1 MASSLSWAGE
11 INNKKFAVYLCVA
24 IAAIL
29 AYPKTLQWF
38 LGFIV
43 GTGSQMAGPIGFI
56 AMFMLPIGAAL
67 IGVPLTIV
75 TRQRLRAMKLS
86 GVLLL
91 LFPVYPMLAL
101 GANPIFSVKTL
112 GLGTMPLLY
121 SVELWF
127 GLAFAILMVVPDTV
141 LNNAIVQHKLAWLRR
156 VTACEGLMNRSEFV
170 RFSAIVLVVYIIV
183 SALLIQLMKIAV
195 DQEIRTILNICQW
208 AHEALVVF
216 TIIAFAGPVVRRL
229 NSRNN
234 SFKWAVIFP
243 GGFGILAKS
252 FELLYYTIMESSGS
266 LDFMSVFLMNYG
278 YTSSVYAGAAFA
290 VFAYLLLMKEQVPV
304 KSPLKKS
311 A

>member
-1 MASSLSWAGE
+1 MASSLSWHGE

-43 GTGSQMAGPIGFI
+43 GTDSQLAGPRVFIG
-56 AMFMLPIGAAL
+56 MFMLPIGAAL

-75 TRQRLRAMKLS
+75 ARQRLRAMKLS

-121 SVELWF
+121 SVELWL

-141 LNNAIVQHKLAWLRR
+141 LNNAIVQRILVWLRH
-156 VTACEGLMNRSEFV
+156 VTACEGQMNRSEFMK
-170 RFSAIVLVVYIIV
+170 FSAKILVVFVIV
-183 SALLIQLMKIAV
+183 FVLLIQLVNFAV
-195 DQEIRTILNICQW
+195 DQKIRIILNICMW
-208 AHEALVVF
+208 AREALVLF

-252 FELLYYTIMESSGS
+252 FVILFHASMSPPSS
-266 LDFMSVFLMNYG
+266 LDFMSVFLMNIG
-278 YTSSVYAGAAFA
+278 YTSSIYAGAAFA
-290 VFAYLLLMKEQVPV
+290 VFAYLLLMKEKVPV
-304 KSPLKKS
+304 KT
-311 A
+311 